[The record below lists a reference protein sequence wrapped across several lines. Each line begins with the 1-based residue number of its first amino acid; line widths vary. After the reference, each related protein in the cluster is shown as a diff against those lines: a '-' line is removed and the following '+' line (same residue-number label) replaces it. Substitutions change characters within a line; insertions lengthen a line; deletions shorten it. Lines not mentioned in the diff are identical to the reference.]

1 MIVHASHDGSS
12 SNDERSNEKHDRR
25 MPKAVIL
32 TTEEGDE
39 YDHVSSGVDD
49 HVFLNDSDQMGP
61 GQ

>member
-12 SNDERSNEKHDRR
+12 SNDERSNDKHDRR

-39 YDHVSSGVDD
+39 YDHVSSGIDD
-49 HVFLNDSDQMGP
+49 PLNDSDQMGP